1 MLLIKLKIFFFL
13 FLFYFMINI
22 RIYKIIWDSDWTTN
36 GFEVP

>member
-1 MLLIKLKIFFFL
+1 MLLIKLKKFYFI
-13 FLFYFMINI
+13 LFYFMINI